1 MPMPLAT
8 SMAGMRVLVCCM
20 TVSPFIRI
28 VDMFIVAKEG
38 GGVKESRCVRV
49 WKLLS
54 PGIGK

>member
-1 MPMPLAT
+1 MPLAT